1 MGLQGPDRTTNCQCQ
16 PEWQKWLPL
25 RALREDD
32 PLRRR
37 PGPRPQRLAAAS
49 TTGSRTTPPHPNPS
63 SLTLHNNV
71 CPRFAHET
79 RSMLC
84 LEPAAC
90 AAAFLSPSLYL
101 DLSLPIPGGRIVA
114 VSPTSRGRTA
124 PKTGLCG
131 ALWAV
136 IKHSGPGNRRIR
148 PFSCMPSLKNHRL
161 LQGSTIVTYASIT
174 KKQPCPSS
182 GPRRNP
188 RLPQL

>member
-90 AAAFLSPSLYL
+90 GAAFLSPSLYL

-136 IKHSGPGNRRIR
+136 NQAQRTGKSANPAVFMHAIAKKSP
-148 PFSCMPSLKNHRL
+148 
-161 LQGSTIVTYASIT
+161 VASQLSHT
-174 KKQPCPSS
+174 
-182 GPRRNP
+182 
-188 RLPQL
+188 PQLPKNNRKNNLRGLSRPA